1 MKVKFS
7 IVSYLLLISLFIGCN
22 EVNNKINEGF
32 NENEIEGNE
41 GKDDFQG
48 TLIVVDEEELAIAL
62 KEDYRITIKNDIE
75 TNNELI
81 MEGDFSKTDTAE
93 GNKVSHI
100 GRELNL
106 FYIDKSNNV
115 INSYTL
121 SVPKL
126 VIKSNDTT
134 IKGGKIKGDI
144 YVESNGLILDDTKVE
159 GNLYFKNKNNE
170 DSFKL
175 QNTASVSGN
184 IEVE

>member
-1 MKVKFS
+1 MKVKFRA
-7 IVSYLLLISLFIGCN
+7 VLYLLLISLFIGCN
-22 EVNNKINEGF
+22 EVNNKINEGAS
-32 NENEIEGNE
+32 EIERNE
-41 GKDDFQG
+41 GKDDLQE
-48 TLIVVDEEELAIAL
+48 TLTVANEEELAIAL
-62 KEDYRITIKNDIE
+62 KDDYRITIKNNIE

-81 MEGDFSKTDTAE
+81 MEGDFSKTDTTE

-121 SVPKL
+121 SVPRL

-144 YVESNGLILDDTKVE
+144 YVESDGLILDDTKVE
-159 GNLYFKNKNNE
+159 GNLYFKDKKNK

-175 QNTASVSGN
+175 ENTASVSGD
-184 IEVE
+184 IETE